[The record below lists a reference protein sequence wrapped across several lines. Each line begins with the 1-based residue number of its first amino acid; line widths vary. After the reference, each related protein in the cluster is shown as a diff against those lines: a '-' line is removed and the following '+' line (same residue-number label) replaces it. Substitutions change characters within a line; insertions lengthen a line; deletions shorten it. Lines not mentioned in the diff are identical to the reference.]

1 MLNWMLNDSQVAFGS
16 SGIIA
21 LCRSHTRR
29 CPLSALICL
38 PSGKGVR
45 SRESLSPM
53 VTQWSQ
59 LGSPWDELCDVASR
73 TSDGWLVAGD
83 FNEIIS
89 ADEKRGAPF
98 NPSRNMLLAEVLQDC
113 HLVDI
118 GNLGPCFAW
127 RAPRVGPYTRTFE
140 PLDRTV
146 ANPAWRISFPDAC
159 V

>member
-59 LGSPWDELCDVASR
+59 LGRLRGMNSVM
-73 TSDGWLVAGD
+73 WL
-83 FNEIIS
+83 
-89 ADEKRGAPF
+89 RG
-98 NPSRNMLLAEVLQDC
+98 RRMVGLLRGILM
-113 HLVDI
+113 
-118 GNLGPCFAW
+118 
-127 RAPRVGPYTRTFE
+127 R
-140 PLDRTV
+140 
-146 ANPAWRISFPDAC
+146 
-159 V
+159 